1 MTISSSTTECDC
13 CDFAAASFQC
23 RRHPLMGGKNL
34 TAQLVKEMHQASLM
48 GHLWGD
54 SMYELEQAELAAE
67 TPAQLSAR
75 LEKQEAAEEAGAQ
88 QLKEYELQKR
98 AAINTDAKTG
108 TLKHS
113 LQSGMACRDAEEPAK
128 WVLKGELLYD
138 DEGFKIL
145 DKKGFHKRAPSKE
158 WAATDPKAKSK
169 PSKRPEG
176 VPPAAIFWAYGCEYH
191 AKGCCTRLHPG
202 QPGYEAAKEAAKE
215 AGKKHGGAEQ
225 IIANACYLSSKPAQP
240 KPSLLS
246 NPVPVMRDAW

>member
-23 RRHPLMGGKNL
+23 SRHPLMGGKNL

-88 QLKEYELQKR
+88 QLKQYELQKR

-108 TLKHS
+108 ALKHS
-113 LQSGMACRDAEEPAK
+113 SGMACRDAEEPAK
-128 WVLKGELLYD
+128 WVVG
-138 DEGFKIL
+138 
-145 DKKGFHKRAPSKE
+145 KRKLGNYQE
-158 WAATDPKAKSK
+158 WAATDPLAKSQ
-169 PSKRPEG
+169 PAKRPAG
-176 VPPAAIFWAYGCEYH
+176 VPSNAVFWPYGCEH
-191 AKGCCTRLHPG
+191 HEKKRSCEHLHPG
-202 QPGYEAAKEAAKE
+202 QPGYEAAKAAK
-215 AGKKHGGAEQ
+215 AAKTGKKHAGAEA
-225 IIANACYLSSKPAQP
+225 IIANACFLSSKPTP
-240 KPSLLS
+240 KPSPLS
-246 NPVPVMRDAW
+246 KPVQVMQDSW

>member
-23 RRHPLMGGKNL
+23 SRHPLMGGKNL

-75 LEKQEAAEEAGAQ
+75 LEKQEAAEEASAQ
-88 QLKEYELQKR
+88 QLKQYELQKR

-108 TLKHS
+108 ALKHS
-113 LQSGMACRDAEEPAK
+113 SGMTCRDAEEPAK
-128 WVLKGELLYD
+128 WVVG
-138 DEGFKIL
+138 
-145 DKKGFHKRAPSKE
+145 KRKLGNYQE
-158 WAATDPKAKSK
+158 WAATDPLAKSQ
-169 PSKRPEG
+169 PAKRPAG
-176 VPPAAIFWAYGCEYH
+176 VPSNAVFWPYGCEH
-191 AKGCCTRLHPG
+191 HEKKRSCEHLHPG
-202 QPGYEAAKEAAKE
+202 QPGYEAAKAAK
-215 AGKKHGGAEQ
+215 AAKTGKKHAGAEA
-225 IIANACYLSSKPAQP
+225 IIANACFLSSKPAP

-246 NPVPVMRDAW
+246 KPVQVMQDSW

>member
-23 RRHPLMGGKNL
+23 SRHPLMGGKNL

-88 QLKEYELQKR
+88 QLKQYELQKR

-108 TLKHS
+108 ALKHS
-113 LQSGMACRDAEEPAK
+113 SGMACRDAEEPAK
-128 WVLKGELLYD
+128 WVVG
-138 DEGFKIL
+138 
-145 DKKGFHKRAPSKE
+145 KRKLGNYQE
-158 WAATDPKAKSK
+158 WAATDPLAKSQ
-169 PSKRPEG
+169 PTKRPAG
-176 VPPAAIFWAYGCEYH
+176 VPSNAVFWPYGCEH
-191 AKGCCTRLHPG
+191 HEKKRSCEHLHPG
-202 QPGYEAAKEAAKE
+202 QPGYEAAKAAK
-215 AGKKHGGAEQ
+215 AAKTGKKHAGAEA
-225 IIANACYLSSKPAQP
+225 IIANACFLSSKPAP
-240 KPSLLS
+240 KPSPLS
-246 NPVPVMRDAW
+246 KPVPVMQDSW